1 MPNEEKKLSP
11 KQRSRRNFLGQSLFT
26 AGAAI
31 AAPSWLN
38 SCQNEKKLASN
49 ALVEGVN

>member
-1 MPNEEKKLSP
+1 MSEQEKKLSA

-31 AAPSWLN
+31 AAPSLLN
-38 SCQNEKKLASN
+38 ASQKKKHLPQMQ
-49 ALVEGVN
+49 